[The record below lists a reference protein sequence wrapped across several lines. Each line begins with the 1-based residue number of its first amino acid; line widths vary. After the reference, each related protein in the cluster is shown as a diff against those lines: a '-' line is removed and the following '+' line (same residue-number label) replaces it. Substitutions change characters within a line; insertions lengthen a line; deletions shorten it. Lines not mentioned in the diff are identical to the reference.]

1 MLCHPAGV
9 TEPILEATGLVKRF
23 PGPNGTSVLAVDEVG
38 LVVGEAETHAL
49 VGESGSGKTTTGRLL
64 VRLLEPD
71 AGSTRF
77 RGQDLYSLGPGE
89 MRRARRHLQMIFQDP
104 YSSLDPRQPVWRSV
118 AEPWDVHRVHRPE
131 NRRARAEELLAKVG
145 VDPAL
150 AGRLPAR
157 FSGGQ
162 RQRIGIARALALEP
176 SLIVC
181 DEPVSSLDLSV
192 QAQILNLLLDLQA
205 ELGLSYVLVAH
216 DLAMVRHVATRVSV
230 MHRGRLVETGT
241 RDQIFDHP
249 AHPYTEALLAAAVAI
264 DPLDPAEPAVP
275 GAEEGEVPYG
285 DACLYRDRCPRA
297 GDICAA
303 ERPALVERGQ
313 GHPVACFFPA

>member
-1 MLCHPAGV
+1 M
-9 TEPILEATGLVKRF
+9 
-23 PGPNGTSVLAVDEVG
+23 
-38 LVVGEAETHAL
+38 
-49 VGESGSGKTTTGRLL
+49 
-64 VRLLEPD
+64 
-71 AGSTRF
+71 ST
-77 RGQDLYSLGPGE
+77 
-89 MRRARRHLQMIFQDP
+89 
-104 YSSLDPRQPVWRSV
+104 DPRT
-118 AEPWDVHRVHRPE
+118 AA
-131 NRRARAEELLAKVG
+131 ARAEELLAKVG

-150 AGRLPAR
+150 GGRLPAK

-192 QAQILNLLLDLQA
+192 QAQILNLLLDLQE

-216 DLAMVRHVATRVSV
+216 DLAMVRHVANRVSV
-230 MHRGRLVETGT
+230 MHRGRVVEIGT

-249 AHPYTEALLAAAVAI
+249 AHPYTEALLAAAAAI
-264 DPLDPAEPAVP
+264 DPLESAEPAVP
-275 GAEEGEVPYG
+275 GVEEGELPND

-297 GDICAA
+297 ADICAT

-313 GHPVACFFPA
+313 GHPVACHFPG